1 MSLSLLNAVCCIR
14 RDEYDDNTFDCITE
28 GRYGCPKE
36 EDRFC
41 LTEKCFVDILQNEG
55 GEIVEFKVGDKVK
68 IECVVEGNVVKVS
81 CDDNNAWYKIE
92 LTKVSNIDGM
102 LFTEGK
108 RIYMAENELTKIPV

>member
-1 MSLSLLNAVCCIR
+1 M
-14 RDEYDDNTFDCITE
+14 
-28 GRYGCPKE
+28 
-36 EDRFC
+36 
-41 LTEKCFVDILQNEG
+41 
-55 GEIVEFKVGDKVK
+55 EFKVGDKVK